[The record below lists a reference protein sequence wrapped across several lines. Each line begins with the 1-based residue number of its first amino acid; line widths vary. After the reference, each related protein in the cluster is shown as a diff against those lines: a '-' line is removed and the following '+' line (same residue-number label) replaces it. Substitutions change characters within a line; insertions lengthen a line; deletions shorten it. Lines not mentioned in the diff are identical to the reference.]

1 MVDLAT
7 AKAEN
12 ITGRSKPMIVDPMAT
27 GDTKGATIPRESP
40 PGSPLTPV
48 PGPSPE
54 LPVHPFAFDTRS
66 TLTSSLSAPSAIN
79 NIQIAS
85 PPSSASPTKSMAIE
99 TATTMTDGG
108 EPAQKKT
115 LATKGKCM
123 MFEQGHPV
131 EMNTFAQPET
141 RARTPVTV
149 DVHSSLPPLPPTLGG
164 LTTSW
169 TDAHTVEAHKDG
181 SPATNARRTRIA
193 TCSGPIG
200 GGMAR
205 SGRTVPLAGSTNISQ
220 SLPTS
225 SSMSSLGLETNDAQ
239 FNLALCYEH
248 GQGGVDQ
255 DLGKAIHFYQQAAAQ
270 GHSKASYNLGC
281 ICFHRGLVHRAIGWF
296 ELASKCRVRDLEAIR
311 RAEQDMDDDRGQ
323 PSSQQSMTDD
333 VDMCPPW
340 KTNYLAAL
348 SGHVLAA
355 GTDPLAA
362 ETASSFSGPLSSSLP
377 SSLPAAAAHDLLEQL
392 HGPSVIVEQATVATF
407 GPTAPYLPAMLTLAL
422 LCRQGVPSTTTTT
435 TTTTT
440 KTTGEAKAT
449 EKSLRKETHAK
460 RASRGNSPVF
470 LQRDHQQAIR
480 VLQKLIAMAPPTMA
494 NEVEGSLLSS
504 SDRPL
509 APPCHAFFATEATA
523 RANDGG
529 SKGPVAGEPSV
540 LQTHEQYVSPALRT
554 KSCSSSSGGSSSSSH
569 STSCP
574 NLLAPSSGTFP
585 SFVRKDYRIP
595 SSSSSPSVDGMAN
608 SSEDGEKDQSIL
620 SLQPMPQSNQRPYL
634 APTRRR
640 SRHHQTLP
648 PRHPFATGDAMK
660 ERQVQPP
667 PPRLPPMPPSI
678 DDHEAWSVC
687 LARYLLQYW
696 QQQDAS
702 ASSPSPSSSS
712 TAPAAAAAAAS
723 RERIQRYHLLHMTN
737 PTNGKTLYNL
747 GLIYDVYLN
756 VPVVASRCYLSAYE
770 RSVVAAAGVMTS
782 DEPGGSPSSSGC
794 TSSSSSPSSPSS
806 PSSSSSSSSSS
817 STCPK
822 NNIVTRINSAW
833 NLGVLYAKDQ
843 QWAVGREWFLRAQ
856 QELLTTK
863 ASPSSPCDPPEMSN
877 TTHHHHHHHITHAYQ
892 GAKNGEALLLVAKNQ
907 HQQHQQHQQ
916 PSKHTSH
923 HPHHHSHPQLCTD
936 AERVE
941 AVLALMDREL
951 IRAGAATL

>member
-1 MVDLAT
+1 MLLSSRRDIGARVRDEDDEEEELVNVGCDHSIVFEQSAPRTDTGTTGMTVKNVPSVVASSSSSSAADKRQQRHPSAVSKCPSTSSECSTNHVPASSGSCMQSDFEGQNNLLEMQQGIRRARPTRTVSASGYHPDIASSSFPPSPPGTHRRSRPPARSSFFFSPCDLSTDSSSESEREEGTTGRRPKATPKVSFFRTPGNDYPRAPTAATSSRSRRGRCHSASMTEPLSEASMSSFHAALTSSLSMSSDSFSTHAGSLASTTPSFRVPNLSQESSHPAILPFSTMVDLAT

-12 ITGRSKPMIVDPMAT
+12 ITGVYFAKQMNASLRRSLPSLSTSMPPVSSPLLVKRSKPMIVDPMAT

-149 DVHSSLPPLPPTLGG
+149 DVHSSLPPLPPTLGS

-348 SGHVLAA
+348 SGN
-355 GTDPLAA
+355 GGDFW
-362 ETASSFSGPLSSSLP
+362 S
-377 SSLPAAAAHDLLEQL
+377 
-392 HGPSVIVEQATVATF
+392 HGS
-407 GPTAPYLPAMLTLAL
+407 
-422 LCRQGVPSTTTTT
+422 
-435 TTTTT
+435 
-440 KTTGEAKAT
+440 
-449 EKSLRKETHAK
+449 
-460 RASRGNSPVF
+460 
-470 LQRDHQQAIR
+470 
-480 VLQKLIAMAPPTMA
+480 
-494 NEVEGSLLSS
+494 
-504 SDRPL
+504 
-509 APPCHAFFATEATA
+509 
-523 RANDGG
+523 
-529 SKGPVAGEPSV
+529 
-540 LQTHEQYVSPALRT
+540 VSP
-554 KSCSSSSGGSSSSSH
+554 
-569 STSCP
+569 
-574 NLLAPSSGTFP
+574 
-585 SFVRKDYRIP
+585 
-595 SSSSSPSVDGMAN
+595 
-608 SSEDGEKDQSIL
+608 
-620 SLQPMPQSNQRPYL
+620 
-634 APTRRR
+634 
-640 SRHHQTLP
+640 
-648 PRHPFATGDAMK
+648 GDA
-660 ERQVQPP
+660 
-667 PPRLPPMPPSI
+667 
-678 DDHEAWSVC
+678 
-687 LARYLLQYW
+687 
-696 QQQDAS
+696 
-702 ASSPSPSSSS
+702 
-712 TAPAAAAAAAS
+712 
-723 RERIQRYHLLHMTN
+723 N
-737 PTNGKTLYNL
+737 
-747 GLIYDVYLN
+747 
-756 VPVVASRCYLSAYE
+756 
-770 RSVVAAAGVMTS
+770 AGVAVP
-782 DEPGGSPSSSGC
+782 PGRSFNRYDHYYHCYQDDRGG
-794 TSSSSSPSSPSS
+794 
-806 PSSSSSSSSSS
+806 
-817 STCPK
+817 
-822 NNIVTRINSAW
+822 
-833 NLGVLYAKDQ
+833 
-843 QWAVGREWFLRAQ
+843 E
-856 QELLTTK
+856 
-863 ASPSSPCDPPEMSN
+863 SN
-877 TTHHHHHHHITHAYQ
+877 
-892 GAKNGEALLLVAKNQ
+892 
-907 HQQHQQHQQ
+907 
-916 PSKHTSH
+916 
-923 HPHHHSHPQLCTD
+923 
-936 AERVE
+936 
-941 AVLALMDREL
+941 
-951 IRAGAATL
+951 